1 MKRIGIDAHM
11 LGDNSGGNE
20 RYYENILKNMDVP
33 EECRIFIF
41 MKPGIDTA
49 GLEKKYKV
57 IRFKS
62 HNSFVRNFIEL
73 PILAKKLKLDIL
85 HTQYFIPFACP
96 CDTYCTIHD
105 ICFEHFKDIFTKKEY
120 IRQKLLIPY
129 AAKHSKKVFTVS
141 EYSKK
146 DIADHYKIPEE
157 NIIVTYNAVGKEFR
171 KLNDKEL
178 DLPGLRTK
186 FGISADRYLLS
197 VCNLQPRKNLV
208 RLIKAFIS
216 MKQEQGGAEQL
227 VIVGKKAWMY
237 NDIISEAMQ
246 DSKDIIFTDYVS
258 NDDLIRLYN
267 GAHCFVYP
275 SFFEGFGIPP
285 LEAMACG
292 TPVAVSNATSL
303 PEVVGDAGIYFDP
316 FSVEEIKGGL
326 KKILRDDGLRA
337 KLINKGY
344 ERINKYNWEESADI
358 VAKSYVLQE

>member
-1 MKRIGIDAHM
+1 M
-11 LGDNSGGNE
+11 
-20 RYYENILKNMDVP
+20 
-33 EECRIFIF
+33 
-41 MKPGIDTA
+41 
-49 GLEKKYKV
+49 
-57 IRFKS
+57 
-62 HNSFVRNFIEL
+62 
-73 PILAKKLKLDIL
+73 
-85 HTQYFIPFACP
+85 
-96 CDTYCTIHD
+96 
-105 ICFEHFKDIFTKKEY
+105 
-120 IRQKLLIPY
+120 
-129 AAKHSKKVFTVS
+129 
-141 EYSKK
+141 
-146 DIADHYKIPEE
+146 
-157 NIIVTYNAVGKEFR
+157 
-171 KLNDKEL
+171 